1 MRLGLSS
8 FLVLSILAGSAAH
21 AQEKGVPLVSPA
33 PVAVTWQP
41 RANASAESRAYAFTR
56 AHDADTTDA
65 DAREQ
70 RRARFAVT
78 GVIAGAIVGGRIGY
92 ARTKPVED
100 SFFGFEYVA
109 PTFVGILV
117 GGLVGGVV
125 GTALEVV
132 TRR

>member
-1 MRLGLSS
+1 MR
-8 FLVLSILAGSAAH
+8 
-21 AQEKGVPLVSPA
+21 VS
-33 PVAVTWQP
+33 
-41 RANASAESRAYAFTR
+41 
-56 AHDADTTDA
+56 DTTA
-65 DAREQ
+65 EGREQ

-100 SFFGFEYVA
+100 SFFGFEYVE

-117 GGLVGGVV
+117 GGLVGGVM